1 MVITSKKRDSNIKK
15 HQKIFT
21 LTIAKRETVN
31 RMVSKVLANKQFS
44 DTKAKLIMTEVSQ
57 YGVLKEPAQLTCQ
70 PSRPDV
76 ENIKKDIRSEVQKE
90 GKNTHCQLELTFGY
104 LLTSDVI
111 QTTITLNK

>member
-1 MVITSKKRDSNIKK
+1 
-15 HQKIFT
+15 
-21 LTIAKRETVN
+21 
-31 RMVSKVLANKQFS
+31 MVSKVLANKQVS

-57 YGVLKEPAQLTCQ
+57 YGVLKEPARAQLTCQ

-76 ENIKKDIRSEVQKE
+76 EKIKKDIRSEVQKE

-111 QTTITLNK
+111 QTTIALNK